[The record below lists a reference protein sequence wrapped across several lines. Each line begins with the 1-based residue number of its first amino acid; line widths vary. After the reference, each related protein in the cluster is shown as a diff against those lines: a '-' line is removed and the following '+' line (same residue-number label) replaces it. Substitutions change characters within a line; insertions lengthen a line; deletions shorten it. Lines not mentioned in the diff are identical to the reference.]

1 MNSRIVLAALLTLAV
16 APVAQAQ
23 NWSGLYGGVHIGHD
37 QGDLDWTETTPSFYT
52 LGPFGAS
59 FSSSTSGVTGGL
71 QAGYLN
77 QTQGNLVFGVEGS
90 YSILGNGDML
100 IGPYFP
106 ATDTYMGSVDDLAT
120 LTGKVGY
127 AWGKWLPYI
136 EAGVA
141 NGEVTINHACPTC
154 VTSFTSS
161 ERQTGYVVGVGI
173 DYMAGEKASI
183 GLNYR
188 HADLGEADHSGMD
201 IGGFPES
208 FDVKAKTHVV
218 SLRLNLFF

>member
-1 MNSRIVLAALLTLAV
+1 MNSRIVLAALLSVVGTTSAIH
-16 APVAQAQ
+16 AQS
-23 NWSGLYGGVHIGHD
+23 WTGPYGGFHFGAD
-37 QGDLDWTETTPSFYT
+37 QSDLDWTDVPGGFYT
-52 LGPFGAS
+52 FSPGDA
-59 FSSSTSGVTGGL
+59 FSSTTDGVTAGF

-100 IGPYFP
+100 VSPYFS